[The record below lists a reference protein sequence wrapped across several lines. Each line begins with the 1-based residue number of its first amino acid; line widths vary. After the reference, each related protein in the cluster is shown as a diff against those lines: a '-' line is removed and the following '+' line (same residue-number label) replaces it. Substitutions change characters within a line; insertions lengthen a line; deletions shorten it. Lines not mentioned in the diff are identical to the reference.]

1 VQQGEEPDHEE
12 HLIEPPPRLAILAG
26 LALVAALVVLVL
38 TVHPLRDAAG
48 EALSGDT
55 EALREDLNALGFG
68 GVLLVLGLAAVHAI
82 VWYPAE
88 ILNAAAGFVYGFWP
102 ALGLV
107 MVGWMINGVICHQV
121 GRHAARPALNR
132 FLGDDR
138 LYRWEQAVERGG
150 VVLLLAIRLVPVI
163 PFSAISYVAGSARV
177 PLWRFIWTTFVGYIP
192 LTALFVYLGTKL
204 EELSPTDPALWVG
217 AALLLFLLWT
227 TKKVVPMFGAEKEEP
242 EPSLDK

>member
-1 VQQGEEPDHEE
+1 VDRGEEPEHE
-12 HLIEPPPRLAILAG
+12 HRIEPPPRIAIVAG
-26 LALVAALVVLVL
+26 IAVLALLVVLVL

-55 EALREDLNALGFG
+55 EALREDLKGLGFG
-68 GVLLVLGLAAVHAI
+68 DVLLVLGLAAVHAI

-102 ALGLV
+102 AFGLV

-150 VVLLLAIRLVPVI
+150 VVLLLAVRLVPVI

-192 LTALFVYLGTKL
+192 LTALFVYLGTRL
-204 EELSPTDPALWVG
+204 EELSPTDPVLWIG
-217 AALLLFLLWT
+217 AAILLFLLWT
-227 TKKVVPMFGAEKEEP
+227 TKKVVPMFGAEEK
-242 EPSLDK
+242 